1 VVRTI
6 VLREDVA
13 SAFPNGRQTICTCM
27 GSVIEFLTEFTKTSD
42 GVIDLASLED
52 NIKKVVKAS
61 IKLTDPD
68 VSPTTYDVRFHY
80 SPDRSVTDIEIGLPL
95 SVGVT
100 VASNPGILRQ
110 VH

>member
-1 VVRTI
+1 
-6 VLREDVA
+6 
-13 SAFPNGRQTICTCM
+13 M

-42 GVIDLASLED
+42 GVVDLTSLEE
-52 NIKKVVKAS
+52 NIKKVIRAS

-80 SPDRSVTDIEIGLPL
+80 SPDHSVTDIEIGLPL
-95 SVGVT
+95 SVGLT
-100 VASNPGILRQ
+100 VAANPGILKN